1 MRLRCAL
8 GFTLAISFVMPATA
22 QIADASHQGWFA
34 GDGSI
39 HTATSAL
46 AGPYMVP
53 YLVPELYWDRVF
65 EACPEPLGD
74 WPHCFA
80 DRDLP
85 SVTEQAEEAQA
96 MGLSWFAVTE
106 HEDMLAEEDWD
117 AVRAEVEAVSGDLVD
132 VVLLGQEL
140 GTSWEVGIEKV
151 LGHCLVYGTED
162 QLRWDEGSM
171 MLATVESQIDV
182 MERVYEDHVGIA
194 AVAHANHKVPPLDS
208 WLFPWLE
215 AGYEAMEAL
224 SPEQP
229 FGWEVID
236 PRYGS
241 IEERQLAD
249 YHDLLTDVDGAHVF
263 PLGNS
268 GAHWPSEVGT
278 AVSYAECDGGVTE
291 DAVLEA
297 MRSLQIVA
305 STGSFATLV
314 ASSPDT
320 LEAGLGDVVDAV
332 VGDEVTFTVS
342 WVGAGDGAPTRVRVY
357 GRESTL
363 QQPLVDEAFT
373 GLAGE
378 GDAVLDE
385 TAIPERDGFYWA
397 RVTFSDGSE
406 VVTAP
411 IWVEVE
417 GNFGSFLALD
427 TALIIDSSG
436 SMGSNDPSDLRLTA
450 AQSYVD
456 LARDGDYVSVVQFDS
471 TASTLAQLTPVSTGR
486 QSLKA
491 AIATVDSSGGTDLGA
506 GLEEGYE
513 TLEQGFE
520 SHQKIAIF
528 LTDGDGDYINQAA
541 DYAAQGWRVYTIG
554 LSSSAN
560 DTLLQSIA
568 DETGGAYFEVL
579 SLAGAEQ
586 ALMEVYTDIATVQ
599 HGMSEFFSQDYTLST
614 GQSDAA
620 QVDVG
625 KDIHEVVF
633 MITWT
638 SGEFRLTA
646 TSPSGDAFAE
656 GVVDPT
662 LFHALGPSY
671 EFLRITSPE
680 PGTWNLEVDAI
691 YAAGGITVTLTA
703 QGATSTRPM
712 VVIDSPTTSS
722 FLSGREDIQVSA
734 EDLEGIAWISLT
746 VGETTH
752 DLYQQPFELTV
763 DTEAFSDGL
772 LPITAK
778 VHDVDGHIATTSF
791 NYYVLNDTASW
802 PYALVA
808 EEGLEVLV
816 GESAT
821 VTAEVSCD
829 DEDAAWTG
837 WFLHDGSFIP
847 GVTFERT
854 YDEVGDYPATFVVW
868 SLNGYGEALDVVVH
882 ADHESP
888 GDDDDDPSLDDDD
901 DVAGDD
907 DDGTKDCTCR
917 QGAVSASLPLSAG
930 LAKALLAVLWMAYR
944 RRKELP
950 GRESRW
956 SPAGRSQ

>member
-1 MRLRCAL
+1 M
-8 GFTLAISFVMPATA
+8 I
-22 QIADASHQGWFA
+22 
-34 GDGSI
+34 
-39 HTATSAL
+39 
-46 AGPYMVP
+46 P
-53 YLVPELYWDRVF
+53 YLVPELYQDRVF
-65 EACPEPLGD
+65 EACSDPLVD
-74 WPHCFA
+74 WPHCYTV
-80 DRDLP
+80 RDLP
-85 SVTEQAEEAQA
+85 TLTEQIEEAESL
-96 MGLSWFAVTE
+96 GLRWIAVTE
-106 HEDMLAEEDWD
+106 HEDMLVDEDWD
-117 AVRAEVEAVSGDLVD
+117 ALRAEVDNASGDLVD

-162 QLRWDEGSM
+162 LLHWDEGSM
-171 MLATVESQIDV
+171 MLSTVESQIDV
-182 MERVYEDHVGIA
+182 MARVYGEHAGVA
-194 AVAHANHKVPPLDS
+194 AVAHANHKVPPAES

-224 SPEQP
+224 SPEQA

-236 PRYGS
+236 PRFGT

-249 YHDLLTDVDGAHVF
+249 YHDLLSDVDGVHVF

-268 GAHWPSEVGT
+268 GAHWPSEMGT
-278 AVSYAECDGGVTE
+278 AVSFARCDGSVSE

-297 MRSLQIVA
+297 MRSGQIVA

-320 LEAGLGDVVDAV
+320 PAAGLGETVDAV

-342 WVGAGDGAPTRVRVY
+342 WVGAGDASPSHVRVY

-363 QQPLVDEAFT
+363 QQPLVDETFN
-373 GLAGE
+373 GLQGE
-378 GDAVLDE
+378 GEIGVDTAAV
-385 TAIPERDGFYWA
+385 PERDGFYWA
-397 RVTFSDGSE
+397 RVTFTDGSE

-411 IWVEVE
+411 IWIEVE

-456 LARDGDYVSVVQFDS
+456 LARDGDYISVVQFDS
-471 TASTLAQLTPVSTGR
+471 TASTLAPLTPVSTGR

-506 GLEEGYE
+506 GLEEGYD

-528 LTDGDGDYINQAA
+528 LTDGDGDYLNQAA

-560 DTLLQSIA
+560 ETLLRSIA
-568 DETGGAYFEVL
+568 DETGGAYYEVL

-599 HGMSEFFSQDYTLST
+599 HGMSEFFSQDYTLTT
-614 GQSDAA
+614 GQSDTA
-620 QVDVG
+620 QVDVEQ
-625 KDIHEVVF
+625 DIHEVVF
-633 MITWT
+633 MITWS
-638 SGEFRLTA
+638 SGDFRLTA
-646 TSPSGDAFAE
+646 TSPSGDSFAE

-662 LFHALGPSY
+662 LFHALGPTY

-691 YAAGGITVTLTA
+691 MAAGGVTVTLTA

-712 VVIDSPTTSS
+712 VVIDSPSTTA
-722 FLSGREDIQVSA
+722 FLSGQEDIQISA
-734 EDLEGIAWISLT
+734 EDLEGIAWLSLT
-746 VGETTH
+746 IGETTH
-752 DLYQQPFELTV
+752 ELYQQPYELTV
-763 DTEAFSDGL
+763 DTMAFNDGL

-791 NYYVLNDTASW
+791 NYYVLNNTASW
-802 PYALVA
+802 PYALV
-808 EEGLEVLV
+808 EEDSLDVIV
-816 GESAT
+816 GEPAV

-829 DEDAAWTG
+829 DEDAVWTG
-837 WFLHDGSFIP
+837 WFLQDGSFVP
-847 GVTFERT
+847 GVSFEATFE
-854 YDEVGDYPATFVVW
+854 EVGDYPATFMVW

-888 GDDDDDPSLDDDD
+888 GDDDDDDFTSDDDD
-901 DVAGDD
+901 IVAGDD
-907 DDGTKDCTCR
+907 DDGSMDCTCR
-917 QGAVSASLPLSAG
+917 QAGSVGTWPLQAG
-930 LAKALLAVLWMAYR
+930 LAEALLALLLLRYR
-944 RRKELP
+944 RRV
-950 GRESRW
+950 RRD
-956 SPAGRSQ
+956 RCNRTQ